1 MAEILIGTC
10 GYYYDEWV
18 GPVYPPGT
26 KRPAR
31 LGLYAGMFSTVELDN
46 TYYGMP
52 TVKSMEKKL
61 ADGGPGLSY
70 AVKAY
75 RTLTHDRDPATWDA
89 DVRAYREAI
98 APMLQAGRLE
108 KVLFQF
114 PYSFHYEDDNR
125 RYLAVRDQKD

>member
-31 LGLYAGMFSTVELDN
+31 LGLYADMFRTVELDT
-46 TYYGMP
+46 TYYGTP

-61 ADGGPGLSY
+61 ADGGPGLSF
-70 AVKAY
+70 AIKAY

-89 DVRAYREAI
+89 DVRAYREGI
-98 APMLQAGRLE
+98 EPMLRADGYTNS
-108 KVLFQF
+108 V
-114 PYSFHYEDDNR
+114 
-125 RYLAVRDQKD
+125 